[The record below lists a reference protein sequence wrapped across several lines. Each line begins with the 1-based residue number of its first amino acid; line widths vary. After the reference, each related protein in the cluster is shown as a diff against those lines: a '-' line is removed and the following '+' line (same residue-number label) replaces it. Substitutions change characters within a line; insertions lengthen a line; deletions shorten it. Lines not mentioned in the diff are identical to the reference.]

1 MARCIYLFLR
11 WWGASWNS
19 VDICGAN
26 ETEGG
31 VEVLRLP
38 NRVGAGNSF
47 GMLGDRLIVL
57 RFVLSSLVIDSSL
70 ATRVKTS
77 QRNPF
82 SWLQPRL
89 VSHRAGHEYLP
100 LSP

>member
-1 MARCIYLFLR
+1 MDA
-11 WWGASWNS
+11 
-19 VDICGAN
+19 CGAN

-57 RFVLSSLVIDSSL
+57 RFVVRRYRLFGDEGQNKSN
-70 ATRVKTS
+70 K
-77 QRNPF
+77 NPF
-82 SWLQPRL
+82 SWLHNLALSPTELAMNISR
-89 VSHRAGHEYLP
+89 SHLDQEP
-100 LSP
+100 LSSRMTSRP